1 MLGAPRAAVLGNQLA
16 AKDRSALRVDVARI
30 SGNESTTA
38 TRNGFAAHRFLS
50 LSDMSTKRGCSKW
63 RLDIARGRAG
73 SKIRLR
79 QAAYRQLLD
88 SFKERRA
95 IPRLCC

>member
-1 MLGAPRAAVLGNQLA
+1 
-16 AKDRSALRVDVARI
+16 
-30 SGNESTTA
+30 
-38 TRNGFAAHRFLS
+38 
-50 LSDMSTKRGCSKW
+50 MSTKRGCSKW